1 VILIPICTI
10 FVQDLIKIIKQ
21 KMKSLI
27 LSFAIFNLISM
38 TSQNSVHEFDI
49 QTLDGKTQSLS
60 DFKGKKM
67 LFVNTASECG
77 FTSQYEAL
85 QNVHSKYGTDLVIIG
100 FPANNFGGQE
110 PGSNSD
116 IKTFCSKNY
125 GVSFLMANKVSVKG
139 KDIDPLFKWLNNQ
152 ENQSFVG
159 DIMWNFEKYLIDENG
174 QLIKRFR
181 SSTKPDSDKI
191 ISLL

>member
-1 VILIPICTI
+1 MRFLFFIFTI
-10 FVQDLIKIIKQ
+10 FNFLT
-21 KMKSLI
+21 
-27 LSFAIFNLISM
+27 M
-38 TSQNSVHEFDI
+38 TSQKSVHEFDI
-49 QTLDGKTQSLS
+49 QTIDGTTQALS
-60 DFKGKKM
+60 AFRGKKL

-85 QNVHSKYGTDLVIIG
+85 QNLHSKYGNNLVIIG

-125 GVSFLMANKVSVKG
+125 GVSFLMANKISVKG

-174 QLIKRFR
+174 HLIKRFR
-181 SSTKPDSDKI
+181 SSTRPDSDKI